1 MVQLS
6 SVNSIRCIDVNSDG
20 YPDLVLG
27 GNLFGFQ
34 PQLEQV
40 DGSTG
45 DVLINDRKGNL
56 LWTDAAQTGLT
67 LKGQLKDIA
76 EIHSKNQTLLLFL
89 QNDERPLLYK
99 LNIRKN

>member
-1 MVQLS
+1 
-6 SVNSIRCIDVNSDG
+6 
-20 YPDLVLG
+20 
-27 GNLFGFQ
+27 
-34 PQLEQV
+34 LEQV